1 MMDDY
6 GLILNDTKI
15 HNIKYLYYQFIPDKH
30 QYLKIEDGAGE
41 AYYRPFAHA
50 LIMTCYLIFNKNVFG
65 YHFVNCV
72 LFLFCAMAIYF

>member
-30 QYLKIEDGAGE
+30 QYLKIEDGAG
-41 AYYRPFAHA
+41 RGLLSSVCPCLNHD
-50 LIMTCYLIFNKNVFG
+50 L
-65 YHFVNCV
+65 
-72 LFLFCAMAIYF
+72 LFDL